1 MKVPIYFD
9 KRQRHIEYDKRQLLE
24 NESVSVLKEKLLVGN
39 AVCYFERECSNPI
52 YRIGIVKSFWKRR
65 GTDFVVI
72 TDICSDLSTFDIS
85 VELLEYN
92 FIVGL
97 DMDTIYNFRVEEIE
111 KDVDE
116 LKKELKCVKY
126 KLRAM
131 KKLSHFIKRRFKN
144 LVDSLQNEQHIPNQ
158 NQN

>member
-1 MKVPIYFD
+1 MKTPIDFD
-9 KRQRHIEYDKRQLLE
+9 KGRLLK
-24 NESVSVLKEKLLVGN
+24 NKSVRDLKENLLVGD
-39 AVCYFERECSNPI
+39 VVSYFKRENSKA
-52 YRIGIVKSFWKRR
+52 YRFGIVKSFSKRGNTELVIISEIR
-65 GTDFVVI
+65 KDF
-72 TDICSDLSTFDIS
+72 STIDIS
-85 VELLEYN
+85 IELSEYN

>member
-9 KRQRHIEYDKRQLLE
+9 KKQQLIEYNKRQLLK
-24 NESVSVLKEKLLVGN
+24 NESVSVLKENLLVGN

-72 TDICSDLSTFDIS
+72 TEICSDLSTFDIS

-97 DMDTIYNFRVEEIE
+97 DMDTIYYTNVAENITKKIE
-111 KDVDE
+111 D
-116 LKKELKCVKY
+116 LKKELKTVRK
-126 KLRAM
+126 KLRDL
-131 KKLSHFIKRRFKN
+131 KKSSHLSKRRLKN
-144 LVDSLQNEQHIPNQ
+144 FG
-158 NQN
+158 